1 METVCCLGGFL
12 CQLLIIGQAI
22 VLYIGKSGGH
32 LLNVKYL
39 RPAFISRPLTGSQL
53 CLNIHR
59 QTDFP
64 LRAPGA
70 FFFALNGGQNILQV
84 VAVPQRGGTQTGE
97 AFLSLPSQPE
107 ADTAAPN
114 RLDLIPGPLHQ
125 IEKFVQISGAFRQRS
140 INSKAQSVLIGKR
153 PFPVFLPLP
162 IVPILALAPGLR
174 VLHDGQP
181 VFKAQP
187 VREPPKG
194 EAGAPKISEFPG
206 AVKGGG
212 VVINVTMDVLLVGM
226 GGNDKRVP
234 PLCPAHSQLIADTVR
249 LLRGDLARI
258 EGLSYLIA
266 QHIIFFLLFPAR
278 HSGIAGLCQKEL
290 VRHGG
295 RITFI
300 SGDVLS
306 AFCFFRVLAIVQTI
320 PDSLSNRFAFACMA
334 LQQSC
339 GSQKSSLPS
348 MKKGRPVQTAP
359 TSGQYGPR
367 LLNLPETGTE
377 RICLRPAPKE
387 GSPPPL
393 AVHTAKEGRQ
403 ETEIQSLLW
412 ASA

>member
-1 METVCCLGGFL
+1 M
-12 CQLLIIGQAI
+12 
-22 VLYIGKSGGH
+22 
-32 LLNVKYL
+32 
-39 RPAFISRPLTGSQL
+39 
-53 CLNIHR
+53 
-59 QTDFP
+59 
-64 LRAPGA
+64 
-70 FFFALNGGQNILQV
+70 QV

-97 AFLSLPSQPE
+97 AFLSLPGQPE
-107 ADTAAPN
+107 ADTSAPN

-153 PFPVFLPLP
+153 SFPVFLPLP

-212 VVINVTMDVLLVGM
+212 VVINVTMDVLLIGVR
-226 GGNDKRVP
+226 GNDKSVP

-300 SGDVLS
+300 SGDILS
-306 AFCFFRVLAIVQTI
+306 AFCFLRVLAIVQTI
-320 PDSLSNRFAFACMA
+320 PDSLSNRFAFARMA
-334 LQQSC
+334 L
-339 GSQKSSLPS
+339 
-348 MKKGRPVQTAP
+348 
-359 TSGQYGPR
+359 
-367 LLNLPETGTE
+367 
-377 RICLRPAPKE
+377 
-387 GSPPPL
+387 
-393 AVHTAKEGRQ
+393 
-403 ETEIQSLLW
+403 
-412 ASA
+412 